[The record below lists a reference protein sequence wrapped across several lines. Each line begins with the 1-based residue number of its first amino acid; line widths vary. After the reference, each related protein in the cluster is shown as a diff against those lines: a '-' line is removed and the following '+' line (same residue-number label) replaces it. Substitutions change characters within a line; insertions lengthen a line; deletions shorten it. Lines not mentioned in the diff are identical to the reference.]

1 MGTRYGFRI
10 FVVSAHPNRVKG
22 NDAVDVSESSGARD
36 EIASILDAV
45 HSNGTK
51 YFRPRPPKNPL
62 DPKRAVATMT
72 VSAPDVIRQD
82 LVHVLVG
89 SGETG
94 SHPIA
99 RQEGK
104 SPRKLDKWS
113 PEVNHFVTLLFP
125 KTPETKFLVVVQ
137 TVSRKDPLKQFL
149 RLIREESLKRM
160 KEAQLAEDAER
171 ARARQAGERL
181 TPRVS
186 HSRLVFDYTQAS
198 DSQYIDEIMGS
209 AKSASVTF
217 KSLVPSSRGRQGE
230 VVERTLTIKL
240 LDDRRRD
247 VGRLLAKGWMGRKRS
262 GGQATAATGV
272 LEAAGA
278 LTNDDLLDAD
288 EARRYTDV
296 AIAVG
301 NGEDSTTIAVNTLK
315 DVFTYPVSD
324 GQPSATHHYAKVAP
338 RVRTVAREEAIDVR
352 TIDVTGVTTWL
363 DGSI

>member
-10 FVVSAHPNRVKG
+10 FVVSAHLNRVKG
-22 NDAVDVSESSGARD
+22 NDALDVSEASKTRN
-36 EIASILDAV
+36 EIVSILDTV
-45 HSNGTK
+45 QTNGTR
-51 YFRPRPPKNPL
+51 YFQPRPPKHPL

-72 VSAPDVIRQD
+72 VSAPEVVRRD

-99 RQEGK
+99 RQKGK
-104 SPRKLDKWS
+104 TPRNLDKWS

-125 KTPETKFLVVVQ
+125 KTPGTKFLIVAQ
-137 TVSRKDPLKQFL
+137 TANRRDPLKQFL
-149 RLIREESLKRM
+149 RLIREESLGRM
-160 KEAQLAEDAER
+160 KAARLAEDIER
-171 ARARQAGERL
+171 ARVREAGGRPA
-181 TPRVS
+181 PRAT
-186 HSRLVFDYTQAS
+186 HSRLVFDYAQAS
-198 DSQYIDEIMGS
+198 ESQYIDEIMGS

-217 KSLVPSSRGRQGE
+217 KALVPSSRGRQGD

-247 VGRLLAKGWMGRKRS
+247 VGRLLAKNWMGRKRS
-262 GGQATAATGV
+262 GGQPTAATGV

-278 LTNDDLLDAD
+278 LTDDDLLDAD
-288 EARRYTDV
+288 EAHRYTDV
-296 AIAVG
+296 AISVG

-324 GQPSATHHYAKVAP
+324 GQPSASHHYNKMAP
-338 RVRTVAREEAIDVR
+338 RVRTVAREENIDVR
-352 TIDVTGVTTWL
+352 KIDATEVTTWL
-363 DGSI
+363 EGSI